1 MNKNKSKVC
10 IITGATSGIGF
21 ETALKFLKEGY
32 CVVALSVDSEECVTY
47 AMNELTK
54 LGDAVFYHCNIANEQ
69 ECKTVVETVMEQ
81 YEHIDV
87 LVNNAGIVGKTY
99 NFMEDATLAD
109 ALNVVKVNLMG
120 TLAMS
125 YYVSKHM
132 KEKKKGVIVNVGSL
146 SGEIVNGVSIGYS
159 SSKAAVHM
167 ATKVMARDLAPHG
180 IRVVT
185 VAPGCIN
192 TELLLPEYKEYCGNL
207 ELKKRVIE
215 PEELA
220 GAIYIMTLPEAS
232 AINGSTVMADD
243 GYCSFKM

>member
-1 MNKNKSKVC
+1 MNKNNGKVC
-10 IITGATSGIGF
+10 IVTGATSGIGF
-21 ETALKFLKEGY
+21 ETSKKFLMEGY
-32 CVVALSVDSEECVTY
+32 SVAALSIDSEERVIN
-47 AMNELTK
+47 AIGKLKK
-54 LGDAVFYHCNIANEQ
+54 LGDVVFYRCNIAEGK
-69 ECKTVVETVMEQ
+69 ECKAIVEKVIEH
-81 YEHIDV
+81 YGHIDV
-87 LVNNAGIVGKTY
+87 LVNNAGIVGKTL
-99 NFMEDATLAD
+99 NFSDDATLD
-109 ALNVVKVNLMG
+109 DVMNVVKVNLLG
-120 TLAMS
+120 TVSMS
-125 YYVSKHM
+125 YYVSKYM
-132 KEKKKGVIVNVGSL
+132 LEKKMGVIVNVGSL
-146 SGEIVNGVSIGYS
+146 SGEIVNGVSIGYA

-192 TELLLPEYKEYCGNL
+192 TELLLPEYKEYCGSL

-220 GAIYIMTLPEAS
+220 GAIYIMTLPEAA